1 MENELFLSNEM
12 ITLKWD
18 NSPSEY
24 AVGRKFIVLYDSKV
38 AEFILDERVN
48 DIFLTNPK
56 NSHEK
61 SKFIYQKFNDLLKSD
76 FRYKWSGQGYEGIS
90 LKLEVFIEF
99 LKQEDRDSQLNKIL
113 QC

>member
-1 MENELFLSNEM
+1 MENKLFLSNEM
-12 ITLKWD
+12 ITLKWS
-18 NSPSEY
+18 NSSSEY
-24 AVGRKFIVLYDSKV
+24 ATGRKLIVLYEDKV

-61 SKFIYQKFNDLLKSD
+61 SKFIYEKFKDLLKFD
-76 FRYKWSGQGYEGIS
+76 FRYKWGDGYEGIS
-90 LKLEVFIEF
+90 LKLETFIEF
-99 LKQEDRDSQLNKIL
+99 LKQEDRNSQLNKIL